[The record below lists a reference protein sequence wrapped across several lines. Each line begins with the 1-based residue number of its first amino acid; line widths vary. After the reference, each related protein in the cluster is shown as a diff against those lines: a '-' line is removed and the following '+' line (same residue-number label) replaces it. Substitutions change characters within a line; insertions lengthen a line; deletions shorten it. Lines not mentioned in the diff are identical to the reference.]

1 MPVIFANLLLL
12 AMEARGLYISVSR
25 RKWGIFIYY
34 TQISNIVA
42 TIATVLL
49 LAFGTNPAVTLIR
62 YLGAVMLLM
71 TAGVTVFVLIP
82 LGGDPKSL
90 LISGNGIYHHTLCPI
105 LYLILYI
112 FTDSHPG
119 PSAAMLPVA
128 ITMMYGFIMMYLNY
142 IGKVDGPYPF
152 FRVRNQSVKATVI
165 WFCVLLAVICALS
178 YALIFIAR

>member
-1 MPVIFANLLLL
+1 
-12 AMEARGLYISVSR
+12 MEARGLYISISR
-25 RKWGIFIYY
+25 RKWDIFIYY

-49 LAFGTNPAVTLIR
+49 LVFGGVPAVTVIR

-90 LISGNGIYHHTLCPI
+90 LLKGNGIYHHTLCPI
-105 LYLILYI
+105 LYLVLYI
-112 FTDSHPG
+112 FTESHPG
-119 PSAAMLPVA
+119 SAAALLPIAV
-128 ITMMYGFIMMYLNY
+128 TMIYGFIMLYLNY

-165 WFCVLLAVICALS
+165 WFLVLLAVICILS
-178 YALIFIAR
+178 YGLIYIAK

>member
-1 MPVIFANLLLL
+1 
-12 AMEARGLYISVSR
+12 MEARGLYISISR

-49 LAFGTNPAVTLIR
+49 LVFGGVPAVTVIR

-90 LISGNGIYHHTLCPI
+90 LLKGNGIYHHTLCPI

-112 FTDSHPG
+112 FTESHPG
-119 PSAAMLPVA
+119 PTAATLPIVV
-128 ITMMYGFIMMYLNY
+128 TMIYGFIMLYLNY

-165 WFCVLLAVICALS
+165 WFLVLLAVICILS
-178 YALIFIAR
+178 YGLIYIAK